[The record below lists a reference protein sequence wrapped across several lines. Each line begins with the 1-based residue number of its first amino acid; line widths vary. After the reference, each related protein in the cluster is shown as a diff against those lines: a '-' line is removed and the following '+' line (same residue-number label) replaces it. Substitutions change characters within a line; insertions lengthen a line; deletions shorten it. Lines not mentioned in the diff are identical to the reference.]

1 MIKPF
6 EGLKC
11 NYMTGL
17 QFCFK
22 RLCKA
27 HHALKINWGLKVEL
41 TGLKPMKGCVKLVI
55 FNVPINVLERLRWG

>member
-41 TGLKPMKGCVKLVI
+41 TGLKTY
-55 FNVPINVLERLRWG
+55 ERLREVDDFYCSDKCP

>member
-41 TGLKPMKGCVKLVI
+41 MGLKTY
-55 FNVPINVLERLRWG
+55 ERLREVGDFYCSDKCP

>member
-41 TGLKPMKGCVKLVI
+41 MGLKTY
-55 FNVPINVLERLRWG
+55 ERLREVGYF

>member
-41 TGLKPMKGCVKLVI
+41 TGLKT
-55 FNVPINVLERLRWG
+55 ERLREVGDFYCSDKCP

>member
-41 TGLKPMKGCVKLVI
+41 MGLKTY
-55 FNVPINVLERLRWG
+55 ERLREVDDFYCSDKCP